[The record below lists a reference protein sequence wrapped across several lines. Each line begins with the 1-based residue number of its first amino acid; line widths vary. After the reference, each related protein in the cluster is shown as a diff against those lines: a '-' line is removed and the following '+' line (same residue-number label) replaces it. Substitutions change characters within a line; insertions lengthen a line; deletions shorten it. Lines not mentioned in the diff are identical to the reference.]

1 MWALQYSAEPP
12 AIVTNLPVVKKMPK
26 IVRDLMGLPATLGR
40 VGDLEIRLATTKKE
54 IRKAQRL
61 RYRVFFEEG
70 HAIPD
75 RTAALLRRDICPF
88 DRVCDHLL
96 VIDHAARSTHLK
108 RKKSRV
114 VGAYRFLR
122 QDVAMRNFGFYSTA
136 EFDVTSL
143 IARHPGKRFME
154 LGRSCVLEA
163 YRSKRVIEL
172 LWQGIAAYVQHHG
185 IDVMFGC
192 ASFEGVRPQDHAE
205 ALGYL
210 HHHAKAKGDYAA
222 SALANRYS
230 RMDVLGAKD
239 IDPRRAIAAMPPL
252 VKGYLRIG
260 ARFGDGAVIDWQF
273 NTTDVLVILAV
284 DQIEAR
290 YLNHFIPQKVAMAA

>member
-1 MWALQYSAEPP
+1 MWALQYSAGPS
-12 AIVTNLPVVKKMPK
+12 AIVTNLGVRKKSPK
-26 IVRDLMGLPATLGR
+26 IIRDLMGLPATLGR

-70 HAIPD
+70 GAIPD
-75 RTAALLRRDICPF
+75 RTAALLRRDICAF

-108 RKKSRV
+108 RKKPRV

-172 LWQGIAAYVQHHG
+172 LWQGIAAYVQHHC

-192 ASFEGVRPQDHAE
+192 ASFEGVAPKNHAE
-205 ALGYL
+205 ALAYL
-210 HHHAKAKGDYAA
+210 HHHACAKDEYAA
-222 SALANRYS
+222 RALPDRYS
-230 RMDVLGAKD
+230 PMDALRAKD
-239 IDPRRAIAAMPPL
+239 VDARRAIAAMPPL
-252 VKGYLRIG
+252 VKGYLRLG
-260 ARFGDGAVIDWQF
+260 ARFGEGAVIDRQF
-273 NTTDVLVILAV
+273 NTTDVLVILPV
-284 DQIEAR
+284 DKIEAR
-290 YLNHFIPQKVAMAA
+290 YLNHFIPQKVALAA